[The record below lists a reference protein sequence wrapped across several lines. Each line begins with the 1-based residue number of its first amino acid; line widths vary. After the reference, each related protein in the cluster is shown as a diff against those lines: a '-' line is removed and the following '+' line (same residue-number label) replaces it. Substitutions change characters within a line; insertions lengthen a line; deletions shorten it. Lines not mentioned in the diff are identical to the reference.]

1 MFSIKVVLLLV
12 LCTITTMSVTASIPI
27 PHRRVSTRRGS
38 VSAYDPFAVH
48 AEINEN
54 PNRTS
59 SSTLTIVRVV
69 QQQTNTQ
76 PITLNEAPSSSA
88 LSQRRIPRRHQQ
100 SGPVSSTTSPASDS
114 IPGNR
119 LSFAFSSFSGAGPA
133 QGGPSSSPSSNRD
146 HPPSPSSSPR
156 LRPSSPRLGPTTPFP
171 SKPRLTPDQLVDLA
185 RQATNPRTLTQL
197 QGAPFSGPSS
207 PAPLSHSPVLRAH
220 SPKFGTSSAPATA
233 SVAPATFT
241 PLPADIFLPFVDRPS
256 EVAALISSPPD
267 VKLFSLLAQTWS
279 KIIDPA
285 ADQTLSLPRDPA
297 RWSYNHLIH
306 HLTKV
311 DRDVAPDPFWA
322 LSARKCILSHSEL
335 LWERIKGALGIP
347 PELDVDCDFT
357 RDADD
362 DESCLDTDEISD
374 DEGRAASGHWSDWDA
389 VMDSPVFAR
398 AAGRLSSE
406 SPTASLYLGK
416 RERERTLSSK
426 DDQEA
431 NFRTQV
437 EGKLQ
442 GLEKGFVQTSAKAV
456 DSPEIPTTGATTI
469 SPTPL
474 GARSPP
480 DHESTT
486 LTGGLSPPTII
497 EQPAS
502 PGITDAA
509 DYISIEP
516 LLAPLS
522 SISNLPPLSLQGSLG
537 TIGDGLGD
545 IAEGAEEEEEEEGV
559 DADKETAL
567 EDSDLI
573 SPSQIQG
580 LRISTTP
587 LPLSNSFHASA
598 STPPVPSPIS
608 PLPPYPSGQS
618 SLPHSRRSSMS
629 SSVGPFQRSESSGN
643 LASRIGESSS
653 YSSINYASSDAGDS
667 SGYTSDVGYDPVG
680 DRAPGNPLFPSNFA
694 RLAVGPTLRAK

>member
-1 MFSIKVVLLLV
+1 
-12 LCTITTMSVTASIPI
+12 MSATASIPI

-59 SSTLTIVRVV
+59 SSTLTIVRVA
-69 QQQTNTQ
+69 QQQINTQ
-76 PITLNEAPSSSA
+76 PITLSEPP
-88 LSQRRIPRRHQQ
+88 SQRRIPRRHQQ
-100 SGPVSSTTSPASDS
+100 SGPVSSTSPPSDS

-133 QGGPSSSPSSNRD
+133 QGGPTSSPNNNRD

-185 RQATNPRTLTQL
+185 RQATNPRTLAQL
-197 QGAPFSGPSS
+197 QGTPFSGPSS
-207 PAPLSHSPVLRAH
+207 PAPLSHSPVLCAH
-220 SPKFGTSSAPATA
+220 SPKFGTSSAPATT
-233 SVAPATFT
+233 SVTPATFT

-267 VKLFSLLAQTWS
+267 VKLFSLLAQTFP
-279 KIIDPA
+279 KIIDPPVIESA
-285 ADQTLSLPRDPA
+285 SDQTLSLPRDPA

-362 DESCLDTDEISD
+362 DESSLDTDEISD

-398 AAGRLSSE
+398 AAKRLSAE
-406 SPTASLYLGK
+406 SPVASVYFGK

-426 DDQEA
+426 DDQET

-456 DSPEIPTTGATTI
+456 ESLDIPTTGATTI

-480 DHESTT
+480 DHESTI
-486 LTGGLSPPTII
+486 LIGSLSPPTII
-497 EQPAS
+497 QQPAS

-516 LLAPLS
+516 LLALP
-522 SISNLPPLSLQGSLG
+522 SISNPAPLSLQGSLG

-545 IAEGAEEEEEEEGV
+545 IAEGAEEEEESEGV
-559 DADKETAL
+559 DADKETAP
-567 EDSDLI
+567 EDPDLI

-580 LRISTTP
+580 LRITTTP
-587 LPLSNSFHASA
+587 LPLSNSFHAIA

-618 SLPHSRRSSMS
+618 SRPHSRTSSMS

-667 SGYTSDVGYDPVG
+667 SGYASDMSYDPVG